1 METVNC
7 LRCRFRHEDNG
18 NCTAVGGFC
27 TAVAAA
33 HCPLLRD
40 FLDTGLTPDEIRNM
54 SGEWCAAMSVLN
66 GMGSYDRL
74 RELAEADK
82 DGRLVELGLMERPKP
97 VSRKPAPVRRP
108 TPAPA
113 AKPTAEPVAPTDL
126 REGERR
132 DVAAENACNVRDL
145 YDLLGRFIR
154 LGWGAAALTVGGKKV
169 QVPSVCMSCDFQNNL
184 CLDLEGKPR

>member
-1 METVNC
+1 M
-7 LRCRFRHEDNG
+7 
-18 NCTAVGGFC
+18 
-27 TAVAAA
+27 
-33 HCPLLRD
+33 
-40 FLDTGLTPDEIRNM
+40 TGAFVMTDEEIRR
-54 SGEWCAAMSVLN
+54 
-66 GMGSYDRL
+66 SYL
-74 RELAEADK
+74 RAKGRSTQVRILAELNAVDVSAMQAK
-82 DGRLVELGLMERPKP
+82 LIELGLMEKPKP
-97 VSRKPAPVRRP
+97 VRRKPAPVRRP

-113 AKPTAEPVAPTDL
+113 AKPTAEPVAPTEL

-132 DVAAENACNVRDL
+132 NVAAENACNVRDL

>member
-1 METVNC
+1 M
-7 LRCRFRHEDNG
+7 
-18 NCTAVGGFC
+18 
-27 TAVAAA
+27 
-33 HCPLLRD
+33 
-40 FLDTGLTPDEIRNM
+40 TGAFVMTDEEIRR
-54 SGEWCAAMSVLN
+54 
-66 GMGSYDRL
+66 SYL
-74 RELAEADK
+74 RAKGRSTQVRILAELNAVDVSAMQNK
-82 DGRLVELGLMERPKP
+82 LVELGLMERPKP
-97 VSRKPAPVRRP
+97 VRRKPAPVRCP

-113 AKPTAEPVAPTDL
+113 AKPTGEPVAPTDL

-132 DVAAENACNVRDL
+132 NVAAENACNVRDL

>member
-1 METVNC
+1 MRDVN
-7 LRCRFRHEDNG
+7 FVMTDE
-18 NCTAVGGFC
+18 
-27 TAVAAA
+27 
-33 HCPLLRD
+33 
-40 FLDTGLTPDEIRNM
+40 EIRR
-54 SGEWCAAMSVLN
+54 
-66 GMGSYDRL
+66 SYL
-74 RELAEADK
+74 RAKGRSTQVRILAELNAVDVSAMQDK
-82 DGRLVELGLMERPKP
+82 LIELGLMEKPKP
-97 VSRKPAPVRRP
+97 VKRKPAPVRHP

-113 AKPTAEPVAPTDL
+113 AKPTAEPVAPTEL

-132 DVAAENACNVRDL
+132 NVAAENACNVSDL